1 MAKIAFDDRSYIEI
15 SKSDTPNKVFITI
28 AAKSTTNSNELL
40 ANCVELTN
48 EQLLTLV
55 HSVSR

>member
-1 MAKIAFDDRSYIEI
+1 MKKIVFDDKSYIEI

-28 AAKSTTNSNELL
+28 AAKSADDSHKLI

-48 EQLLTLV
+48 EQLLSLV
-55 HSVSR
+55 RSIS